1 MKKIAFHTLGCKLNF
16 SETEYIQESCLKGNY
31 TLVNSNLI
39 SDIYVINTCSVTENA
54 DKECKYLIRK
64 FKKQNPSSKIIII
77 GCYAQ
82 LKPNEI
88 IKIKNVDLV
97 LSIKEKFQITKYLD
111 DLFNENDSRVYSCD
125 INEVKN
131 FQTSYSINNRTRSF
145 LKVQDGCDYKCTYCT
160 IPRARGLSRSDTV
173 ENVIKQIN
181 EISKSDIKE
190 IVLTGI
196 NLGDFGK
203 SNPNNRFRQSSLLRL
218 VKEIEKLQNN
228 IRFRLSSIE
237 PDLFDREIIDFISKS
252 KKFVPH
258 FHIPLQ
264 SGSNLIL
271 KKMKRKYDTK
281 YYHDLIYYIKN
292 KIPFSSI
299 GCDVIVGFPNESD
312 ENFKETYSF
321 LDKIDISY
329 LHVFQFSKRNKTK
342 ASLIDNT
349 IEKNIKI
356 NRSRI
361 LRDLSTK
368 KRFTFY
374 KKNIGQTRSVLFE
387 NDNKNGFLFGY
398 TENYIRVKTKY
409 DPGYRN
415 QIINVKIDK
424 LTGDG
429 NILTK
434 IN

>member
-1 MKKIAFHTLGCKLNF
+1 
-16 SETEYIQESCLKGNY
+16 
-31 TLVNSNLI
+31 
-39 SDIYVINTCSVTENA
+39 
-54 DKECKYLIRK
+54 
-64 FKKQNPSSKIIII
+64 
-77 GCYAQ
+77 
-82 LKPNEI
+82 
-88 IKIKNVDLV
+88 
-97 LSIKEKFQITKYLD
+97 
-111 DLFNENDSRVYSCD
+111 LFNENDSRVYSCD

-342 ASLIDNT
+342 ASLMDNT